1 MFSFEGICRKLA
13 NLSKTVTVT
22 MMNSMLQ
29 QCPPWTLRA
38 WPPLLWQV
46 GKQIPLRLHHLGTQI
61 TNPGDA
67 VFRTVGQTL
76 WAWHGDEGDVGMA
89 WDWVQLTRG
98 VVAMAD
104 PMAVV
109 SNLRLLGDEGEVLT
123 AFESA
128 RHFNWIV
135 HALPWQHEVERALG
149 SPCQGP
155 ALLQGPSAGFAVLP
169 GSTSLVAPGSVLT
182 Q

>member
-1 MFSFEGICRKLA
+1 MPVTT
-13 NLSKTVTVT
+13 KTMLMTS
-22 MMNSMLQ
+22 NSMLH

-38 WPPLLWQV
+38 WPLLLWQV
-46 GKQIPLRLHHLGTQI
+46 GKQIPIRLRHLGTQI

-67 VFRTVGQTL
+67 MFRTVGQTL
-76 WAWHGDEGDVGMA
+76 WAWHGDEGEVGMA
-89 WDWVQLTRG
+89 WDWIQLTRG

-109 SNLRLLGDEGEVLT
+109 TNLRLVSGEGEVLS
-123 AFESA
+123 AMESA

-135 HALPWQHEVERALG
+135 HGLPWQHEVERALG
-149 SPCQGP
+149 EPGATAWLATAPLP
-155 ALLQGPSAGFAVLP
+155 ALQSGSAM
-169 GSTSLVAPGSVLT
+169 VAPGSLLT

>member
-1 MFSFEGICRKLA
+1 
-13 NLSKTVTVT
+13 
-22 MMNSMLQ
+22 MNSTLPH
-29 QCPPWTLRA
+29 CPPWTLHA

-46 GKQIPLRLHHLGTQI
+46 GKQIPLRLQHLGTQI

-67 VFRTVGQTL
+67 MFRTVGQTL
-76 WAWHGDEGDVGMA
+76 WAWHGDEGDVGVA
-89 WDWVQLTRG
+89 WDWVQLGRG

-109 SNLRLLGDEGEVLT
+109 TNLRLVGEEGEVLT

-128 RHFNWIV
+128 LHFNTLV
-135 HALPWQHEVERALG
+135 HGLPWQHEVERALCVPG
-149 SPCQGP
+149 GAP
-155 ALLQGPSAGFAVLP
+155 ALACSAAPVFGALP
-169 GSTSLVAPGSVLT
+169 GARGAVTLAAGSTLT